1 MTRLS
6 RSDDV
11 TGVDMATTWLEDY
24 FDSWGGTDPDKVVSY
39 MADDVE
45 FEDTTMKHPSSGKE
59 KVRRFVAL
67 CFKMVPD
74 VKYEVVD
81 FHLTD
86 TAYWVEWIM
95 QPNGVRGA
103 SVGKVRDGKIIYQ
116 HDYWDGRE
124 FQPESLEK

>member
-1 MTRLS
+1 
-6 RSDDV
+6 
-11 TGVDMATTWLEDY
+11 MATTWLEDY
-24 FDSWGGTDPDKVVSY
+24 FESWGGTDPDKVVSY

-45 FEDTTMKHPSSGKE
+45 FEDTTMKHPSSGIE

-86 TAYWVEWIM
+86 TAYWVEWVM

-124 FQPESLEK
+124 FQPEGVKK